1 MNENGEQLV
10 FFDFSEAAKQRAK
23 GDFDDYDGFVEKFK
37 PKKTTDD
44 CYTPPLVYG
53 AIAEWVEREYSVKR
67 ADFIRPFY
75 PGNDYKRFDY
85 TGKIVVDNPPFS
97 ILVQIIDF
105 YNLIG
110 VKYFLFAPL
119 LTSMKHSVRDCCY
132 ICCDSRITYENGAI
146 VNTAFLT
153 NLEPHEIMIRT
164 APDLAKVIEDAD
176 TRSRKERK
184 PPKLPKYKYPPE
196 VVSIALVSTFA
207 RHGIPVT
214 IRRDELEYIPALDS
228 QRCEGKSIFGGG
240 FLTSHTKGAELE
252 EARRQAEEA
261 RRQAWRL
268 SAAEK
273 AIVEKLEAR
282 RDKEA

>member
-37 PKKTTDD
+37 SKKTTDD

-105 YNLIG
+105 L
-110 VKYFLFAPL
+110 
-119 LTSMKHSVRDCCY
+119 
-132 ICCDSRITYENGAI
+132 
-146 VNTAFLT
+146 
-153 NLEPHEIMIRT
+153 
-164 APDLAKVIEDAD
+164 
-176 TRSRKERK
+176 
-184 PPKLPKYKYPPE
+184 
-196 VVSIALVSTFA
+196 
-207 RHGIPVT
+207 
-214 IRRDELEYIPALDS
+214 
-228 QRCEGKSIFGGG
+228 
-240 FLTSHTKGAELE
+240 
-252 EARRQAEEA
+252 
-261 RRQAWRL
+261 
-268 SAAEK
+268 
-273 AIVEKLEAR
+273 
-282 RDKEA
+282 